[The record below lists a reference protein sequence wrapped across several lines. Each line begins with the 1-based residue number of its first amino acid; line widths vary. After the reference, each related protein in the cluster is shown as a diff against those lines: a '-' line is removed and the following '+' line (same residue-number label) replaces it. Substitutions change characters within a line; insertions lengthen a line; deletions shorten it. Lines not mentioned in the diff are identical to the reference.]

1 MNFNFLLESFISLP
15 GQGIQK
21 LPAAHGGGREEA
33 HPCMEK
39 EASKVGAECPRTAQ
53 EL

>member
-33 HPCMEK
+33 RPCMEK
-39 EASKVGAECPRTAQ
+39 GASEVGTECPGTAQ